1 MRLFYWGIILIII
14 GLSLFA
20 LSAYQGEGG
29 FVLFL
34 IFPVFYSTG
43 VWGLVAILL
52 MFVGFFLIF
61 ISPFYG
67 SSHISMHQPH
77 FEERKGENIVEKR
90 TEKHYGGVVLIG
102 PIPIIFGSDRNM
114 VILSIL
120 AVILIL
126 VAIGILFILL
136 S

>member
-14 GLSLFA
+14 GLSLFV
-20 LSAYQGEGG
+20 LSASQGEGG

-43 VWGLVAILL
+43 VWGLAAILL
-52 MFVGFFLIF
+52 IFVGFLLIF
-61 ISPFYG
+61 ISPFYE
-67 SSHISMHQPH
+67 SSHISTYQPH
-77 FEERKGENIVEKR
+77 FEERKEENIVEKR

-114 VILSIL
+114 VMLSIL